1 MLDILQL
8 FGDAL
13 GLRTNVQKS
22 NGLPIQCSEDTITI
36 QEHLLCQLTDF
47 PCKYLGAPLSL
58 RKLTK
63 QQVQPIIDWIADR
76 LPGWKADLLTK
87 AGRKILVQFVLTSM
101 LVYLAMAMD
110 LPPWALKAIDKIR
123 TGFLWRGRRDAKGGH
138 CRWPSLRLLG
148 YRNLET
154 LGFPIC
160 RSWDGLSRCFGCGC
174 RKLNLKALGG
184 CPNPSA
190 PCGPS
195 FL

>member
-36 QEHLLCQLTDF
+36 QERLLCQLSDF
-47 PCKYLGAPLSL
+47 PCKYLGTPLSL

-63 QQVQPIIDWIADR
+63 QKVQPIIDWIADR

-110 LPPWALKAIDKIR
+110 LPQWALKAIDKIR

-138 CRWPSLRLLG
+138 CLLAWPRLFG
-148 YRNLET
+148 YQNLET
-154 LGFPIC
+154 L
-160 RSWDGLSRCFGCGC
+160 
-174 RKLNLKALGG
+174 
-184 CPNPSA
+184 
-190 PCGPS
+190 
-195 FL
+195 